1 VGQRFIHDRQAG
13 STRTTGVCCSITS
26 LTRTPHALVPGARHG
41 RSRAFASYQAMAL
54 SASVMAGPTVW
65 RVHELAITVIGP
77 DRTGI
82 VADVAEALA
91 GVGANLSDSTMTR
104 LRGHFAMTLI
114 CTGVTAEAVE
124 KALAPIGADGRLL
137 ATVRAVQPET
147 DVDAAGEPYLVSV
160 HGADRLG
167 IVAAVTRVVAAAGG
181 NITDLTTR
189 LTGPL
194 YVLVAEVDLPRGAAD
209 GLATRLAE
217 TAAELGVDVT
227 LRRADSEIL

>member
-1 VGQRFIHDRQAG
+1 
-13 STRTTGVCCSITS
+13 
-26 LTRTPHALVPGARHG
+26 
-41 RSRAFASYQAMAL
+41 M
-54 SASVMAGPTVW
+54 
-65 RVHELAITVIGP
+65 HELAITVIGP

-82 VADVAEALA
+82 VANVAEALA

-114 CTGVTAEAVE
+114 CTGPDAEAVE
-124 KALAPIGADGRLL
+124 KALAPLSADGRLL
-137 ATVRAVQPET
+137 ATVRVVQPE
-147 DVDAAGEPYLVSV
+147 AGLAGSGEPYLVSV

-194 YVLVAEVDLPRGAAD
+194 YVLVAEVEVPAGGAD
-209 GLATRLAE
+209 ELASRLAV
-217 TAAELGVDVT
+217 AAEELGVDVT
-227 LRRADSEIL
+227 LRRAESELL

>member
-1 VGQRFIHDRQAG
+1 VN
-13 STRTTGVCCSITS
+13 
-26 LTRTPHALVPGARHG
+26 
-41 RSRAFASYQAMAL
+41 
-54 SASVMAGPTVW
+54 
-65 RVHELAITVIGP
+65 ELAITVIGP

-82 VADVAEALA
+82 VADVSEALA

-114 CTGVTAEAVE
+114 CTGPTVEDVE
-124 KALAPIGADGRLL
+124 KALVPLKDVLT
-137 ATVRAVQPET
+137 TVRAVAPEV
-147 DVDAAGEPYLVSV
+147 DADAAGEPYLVSV

-194 YVLVAEVDLPRGAAD
+194 YVLIAEVDVPPGRADDLAAT
-209 GLATRLAE
+209 LAV
-217 TAAELGVDVT
+217 AAQELGVDVT
-227 LRRADSEIL
+227 LRRAESDVL

>member
-1 VGQRFIHDRQAG
+1 
-13 STRTTGVCCSITS
+13 
-26 LTRTPHALVPGARHG
+26 
-41 RSRAFASYQAMAL
+41 
-54 SASVMAGPTVW
+54 
-65 RVHELAITVIGP
+65 VHELAITVIGP

-91 GVGANLSDSTMTR
+91 GVGANLTDSTMTR

-114 CTGVTAEAVE
+114 CTGPEAGAVQQ
-124 KALAPIGADGRLL
+124 ALEPLTGLL
-137 ATVRAVQPET
+137 ATVRAVQQEA
-147 DVDAAGEPYLVSV
+147 DAAVAGEPYLVSV

-194 YVLVAEVDLPRGAAD
+194 YVIVAEVDLDPARADDLAAQL
-209 GLATRLAE
+209 GVA
-217 TAAELGVDVT
+217 AAELGVDVT
-227 LRRADSEIL
+227 LRRAEPEIL

>member
-1 VGQRFIHDRQAG
+1 
-13 STRTTGVCCSITS
+13 
-26 LTRTPHALVPGARHG
+26 
-41 RSRAFASYQAMAL
+41 
-54 SASVMAGPTVW
+54 
-65 RVHELAITVIGP
+65 VHELAITVIGP

-82 VADVAEALA
+82 VADVAGALA

-114 CTGVTAEAVE
+114 CTGPTAEAVE
-124 KALAPIGADGRLL
+124 KALAPIGGVLS
-137 ATVRAVQPET
+137 TVRAVQPET
-147 DVDAAGEPYLVSV
+147 DGAGVGEPYLVSV

-194 YVLVAEVDLPRGAAD
+194 YVLIAEVDLPRGAAED
-209 GLATRLAE
+209 LAVRLG
-217 TAAELGVDVT
+217 AAADELGVDVT
-227 LRRADSEIL
+227 LRRAESEIL